1 MYRNEA
7 PTRDPGGGRS
17 TEPVDATHPSNVSVA
32 MNLELYISER
42 SSVNGDI
49 VNVDTF
55 INHRV
60 EAVVMG
66 EIGRRIAGIAAPL
79 RPDVIVTAEASGIPP
94 ALLAASELGLPMI
107 YAKKYVL
114 PGTRQAVSREVASAT
129 KGFEYTIE
137 IRRRVLGPGLR
148 ALVVDDFL
156 AQGRTAVALGEI
168 IEEIGC
174 RMLGAVFAIEKAW
187 VGGRRLLEERGWP
200 VWSVINIESV
210 EGGVIRFG

>member
-1 MYRNEA
+1 
-7 PTRDPGGGRS
+7 
-17 TEPVDATHPSNVSVA
+17 
-32 MNLELYISER
+32 MNLERYIIER

-60 EAVVMG
+60 EADVMV
-66 EIGRRIAGIAAPL
+66 EIGRRVARIAEPL
-79 RPDVIVTAEASGIPP
+79 QPDVVVTAEASGIPP
-94 ALLAASELGLPMI
+94 ALMAASELGVPMI

-114 PGTRQAVSREVASAT
+114 PGPRQAVSREVASAT

-137 IRRRVLGPGLR
+137 IRRRVLDPGMR

-156 AQGRTAVALGEI
+156 ARGRTAVALGEI
-168 IEEIGC
+168 IEDLQC

-187 VGGRRLLEERGWP
+187 VGGRKLIEERGWP

-210 EGGVIRFG
+210 EGGAIRFG